1 MFTYACSFLSM
12 VTIALLYRKYSVDKH
27 ISRSHFRSSWDHHVT
42 SPQNSSR
49 FRRANRSGAS
59 NTDGSNI
66 ASAASSNFGTAILAF
81 SNSHHDHTTK
91 PLFLGQII
99 PKQISNNDSRKS
111 NGLGLT
117 NSSRESLTH
126 TDLWI
131 LPKLQ
136 NVCEKEQW
144 QGNNR
149 DGVILINRGHITF

>member
-1 MFTYACSFLSM
+1 LHSYTENIPL
-12 VTIALLYRKYSVDKH
+12 IN
-27 ISRSHFRSSWDHHVT
+27 ISPDLISDHHVT
-42 SPQNSSR
+42 SQQNSSS

-99 PKQISNNDSRKS
+99 PKQISNNDSHKS
-111 NGLGLT
+111 KGLGLT

-131 LPKLQ
+131 LPESQK
-136 NVCEKEQW
+136 VCEKEQR
-144 QGNNR
+144 QGNR
-149 DGVILINRGHITF
+149 DGVIIIYRGHITF